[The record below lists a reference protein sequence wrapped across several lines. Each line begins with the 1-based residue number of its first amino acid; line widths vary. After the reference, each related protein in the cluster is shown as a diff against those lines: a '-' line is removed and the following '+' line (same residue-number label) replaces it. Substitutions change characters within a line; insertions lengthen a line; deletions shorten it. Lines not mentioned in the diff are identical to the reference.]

1 MSSATCWR
9 SFEKQVRLCALV
21 MHAWSTYQFGIQMP
35 STLLICTVFNAGWLL
50 EWCCLYFPFEPN
62 EPVLWNGSKAPENV
76 LRNIILKKKKISF
89 LPRKSVFPF
98 YKFGVYLVTAV
109 SREAFSLDAAFF
121 SSNLGFPQE
130 AGVFLLV
137 QCYTTENV
145 NSCQS
150 ACFCSLLSLSHKLLG
165 VLVGF
170 IHGKFLLSS

>member
-1 MSSATCWR
+1 MQVGSWNDAVSIFHSSPMSLCFGMDPKPQKMCLEI
-9 SFEKQVRLCALV
+9 SF
-21 MHAWSTYQFGIQMP
+21 
-35 STLLICTVFNAGWLL
+35 
-50 EWCCLYFPFEPN
+50 
-62 EPVLWNGSKAPENV
+62 
-76 LRNIILKKKKISF
+76 LKKKKISF

-150 ACFCSLLSLSHKLLG
+150 ACFCSLLSLSRKLLG